1 MFSPTDTNTLKS
13 SHWCRAPSRE
23 AADPSSVPAGFK
35 PVTSHSQGDALPL
48 SHWFL
53 EYFGFKVHILY
64 LLVFYSGCCRLCRSN
79 FTGGK
84 NTVSDVLIH
93 FDYYAFYILLF
104 SSFLFL
110 FFIELQSLCPAEAGG
125 SSSALDSSQFHS
137 ITVKQTN
144 KHIKKKCRY

>member
-1 MFSPTDTNTLKS
+1 MLSAKQRGSGSQF
-13 SHWCRAPSRE
+13 C
-23 AADPSSVPAGFK
+23 AGW
-35 PVTSHSQGDALPL
+35 VQTHNLSLSLALPL

-104 SSFLFL
+104 SLFLFL
-110 FFIELQSLCPAEAGG
+110 FFYRVAKPLPCGG
-125 SSSALDSSQFHS
+125 WRQLFSTGQLTISFHHS
-137 ITVKQTN
+137 QTN
-144 KHIKKKCRY
+144 KQTHKKEM